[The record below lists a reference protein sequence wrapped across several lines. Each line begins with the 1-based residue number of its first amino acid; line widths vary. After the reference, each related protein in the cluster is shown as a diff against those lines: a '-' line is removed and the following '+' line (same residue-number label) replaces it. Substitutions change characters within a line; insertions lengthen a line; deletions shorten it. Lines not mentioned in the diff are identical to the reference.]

1 MERTNRFGCHGSIGT
16 FNCSLP
22 CLFGSF
28 FPLFFFNRTHTNTNT
43 KYYRQYKI
51 GMREER
57 ERAVNGSALKR
68 QLSVSLGFSLGF
80 YDVDSLVVA
89 IFLSRTTLFVE
100 LFCWFA
106 CVRVAL
112 CVLYPSLSLLLFF
125 FWFVVF
131 FFFFPFSFLCIRNAR
146 DVRDAA
152 ITYIQP
158 LSLFSVVLL
167 SDCIQLKQRAIVCT
181 QTTQTR
187 RKNSRGSRD
196 PCSFFLFFFQV
207 ATMWCGDG
215 PGNESFADWLRV
227 CFFFFFCFVIVI
239 VCLDSLYTTPFG
251 HGARPNTSSEM
262 NYNFRFSNSIQIE
275 KMFSFSVSAP
285 ENNSR
290 NSLIVIYTLYN
301 NDNILC
307 ALACM

>member
-1 MERTNRFGCHGSIGT
+1 MSRINRHFQL
-16 FNCSLP
+16 FPSLFVW
-22 CLFGSF
+22 LF
-28 FPLFFFNRTHTNTNT
+28 FPLFFSIEHTQTQTRNIIVNI
-43 KYYRQYKI
+43 KSGWEK
-51 GMREER
+51 R

-125 FWFVVF
+125 FGGFVVF

-181 QTTQTR
+181 RTTQTR

-196 PCSFFLFFFQV
+196 PCSFFLSLFF
-207 ATMWCGDG
+207 
-215 PGNESFADWLRV
+215 
-227 CFFFFFCFVIVI
+227 
-239 VCLDSLYTTPFG
+239 
-251 HGARPNTSSEM
+251 
-262 NYNFRFSNSIQIE
+262 
-275 KMFSFSVSAP
+275 K
-285 ENNSR
+285 
-290 NSLIVIYTLYN
+290 
-301 NDNILC
+301 
-307 ALACM
+307 